1 MRIALLSLALVILA
15 AISPTARAEEALGLG
30 IILGEPTGIS
40 FKNWIGDDRAIDG
53 GIAWSFSGHESIHFH
68 LDYLIHKEGHIR
80 TDEVQG
86 SFPFYYGLGGR
97 LKLRE
102 ENDGDNN
109 NGKGSLLGVR
119 IPLGLS
125 HRISD
130 APMDFFIEIVPV
142 LDVVPDTDFDLN
154 AAIGA
159 RYYF

>member
-1 MRIALLSLALVILA
+1 MKRALLSLALVIFV
-15 AISPTARAEEALGLG
+15 AISPMAQAGESLGLG

-40 FKNWIGDDRAIDG
+40 FKNWIGGDKAIDG

-68 LDYLIHKEGHIR
+68 LDYLIHKDGHIR
-80 TDEVQG
+80 IDEAQG
-86 SFPFYYGLGGR
+86 SFPFYYGFGGR

-102 ENDGDNN
+102 DNDGDIN
-109 NGKGSLLGVR
+109 NGKDSLLGIR

-125 HRISD
+125 YRISEM
-130 APMDFFIEIVPV
+130 PMDFFIEIVPV